1 MTVTLSL
8 ALMILALSAIA
19 MAAGLGQTH
28 PVPAVARKAPMPPRI
43 RRAAGPAVLPCL
55 R

>member
-8 ALMILALSAIA
+8 ASMILTLGAIV
-19 MAAGLGQTH
+19 MAAGLGQLRPGRCAET
-28 PVPAVARKAPMPPRI
+28 PAMRRI
-43 RRAAGPAVLPCL
+43 RRAAGPAIRPCW